1 MICFVLLVF
10 SCLLFISA
18 RVFLVCVVSCV
29 RPLLRNEEEYKLFD
43 HYTWGMSPAQGGS
56 LSSLTMGC
64 LASGSCRPRSS
75 PVLLSTYCHNSGLW
89 LASADNVT
97 WVLSSYWPGCCQ
109 HIVIVRRRGRG
120 PLGTLYSACL
130 DKHANKHINIQLG
143 IFHAPWAE
151 HTAVIRSPQ
160 PWSWGDILPR
170 NPYLSWKP
178 IFCSNI
184 PYNSLILVEFLWFS
198 PQKSWI

>member
-1 MICFVLLVF
+1 MRRNTNYLIITHEE
-10 SCLLFISA
+10 CLQH
-18 RVFLVCVVSCV
+18 RV
-29 RPLLRNEEEYKLFD
+29 D
-43 HYTWGMSPAQGGS
+43 
-56 LSSLTMGC
+56 LSV
-64 LASGSCRPRSS
+64 AWQWVAW
-75 PVLLSTYCHNSGLW
+75 PV
-89 LASADNVT
+89 AAAA
-97 WVLSSYWPGCCQ
+97 PGAAPCCCQ
-109 HIVIVRRRGRG
+109 HIVIILACDWTALITWPEYWAPIGRGVVNILSLSGRRGRG

-160 PWSWGDILPR
+160 PWSWGDILAG

-184 PYNSLILVEFLWFS
+184 PYNSLIFVEFLWFS